1 MQHSLPVLFAEY
13 PVSHSLITSA
23 VLSDLWMM
31 IRRSDQV
38 LTWPIRRLG
47 WFWSTVLAEHE
58 YYSCSCT
65 SMTSSCNSCS
75 FLHRVRTQS
84 SHGGPLSCRM
94 MVVDEGIFRAVH
106 RSRGNWTDFDGWFS
120 VCGISS
126 IWVLWKS
133 NLSMLWSGRFV
144 FCLMVHNIWIVAK
157 IFLVLHVLF
166 DLLMLMFW
174 ACIAWVMLSYPAA
187 DIAHYWN
194 RKCNNIQS
202 TSFKTSR

>member
-1 MQHSLPVLFAEY
+1 MKFNVWSVPDVASWVAWLIPDHWVSIICREPGSRCYAEDSMQHSLPVLFAEY

-106 RSRGNWTDFDGWFS
+106 RSRGNWTDFDG
-120 VCGISS
+120 
-126 IWVLWKS
+126 
-133 NLSMLWSGRFV
+133 
-144 FCLMVHNIWIVAK
+144 
-157 IFLVLHVLF
+157 
-166 DLLMLMFW
+166 
-174 ACIAWVMLSYPAA
+174 
-187 DIAHYWN
+187 
-194 RKCNNIQS
+194 
-202 TSFKTSR
+202 